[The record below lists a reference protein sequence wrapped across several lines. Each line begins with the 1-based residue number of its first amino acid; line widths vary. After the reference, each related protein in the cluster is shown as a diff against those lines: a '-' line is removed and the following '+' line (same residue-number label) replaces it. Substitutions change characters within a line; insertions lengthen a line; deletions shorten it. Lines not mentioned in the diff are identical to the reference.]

1 MAKPGFTPSSG
12 PRAAGVALTLIGI
25 AFVNVALLF
34 DGLAK
39 GFFQGGGIAFILL
52 GVVTISGR
60 VGRRE
65 NSANGSALWL
75 PSRDE
80 DRRA

>member
-1 MAKPGFTPSSG
+1 MTPPPG
-12 PRAAGVALTLIGI
+12 PRAAGVMLTLIGI
-25 AFVNVALLF
+25 ALVNVAIAF

-52 GVVTISGR
+52 GVVTLSGR
-60 VGRRE
+60 VRRRE
-65 NSANGSALWL
+65 DSNGNGLWL

-80 DRRA
+80 DRRP